1 MFYAHSTSRPDRADW
16 EPLPRH
22 LHAVAHWSSAF
33 AASFRARKAAELAG
47 LLHDLGKYSP
57 LFQKYIEGLGKS
69 VDHSTAGA
77 RQVIALTRAGTHHN
91 RRIGE
96 LLAYAIAGHHAGLP
110 DRRGIGGGTL
120 NDRLG
125 PDYAIAALAPDWRTQ
140 LSLDATGLWPD
151 RFRFHDDKARHPLQL
166 ATLGRMLFSCLVDA
180 DFLATEQF
188 CSTAEGHTI
197 DRGWPRLGDRIERLI
212 CDFDAYMAG
221 KQAALPEAIRDG
233 HLNRLRQDVLGA
245 VRAKAGLPKGV
256 FTLDVPT
263 GGGKTLTSL
272 VFALEHARRWGMER
286 IIYAIPFTSIIEQ
299 TAEIFRAVLGED
311 MVLEHHSAIEPGA
324 DRNERDDRPGD
335 QSLDA
340 RRRLA
345 MENWQA
351 PVVVTTNVQLFESL
365 FAHRTSR
372 CRKLHNLAN
381 AVIVLDEAQ
390 VIPLHVLR
398 PCVAILD
405 ELARNYGATIVLCTA
420 TQPALL
426 APPLA
431 VPEAPAQH
439 GFAGGFARETTI
451 ELAPDP
457 AALDAAFRRVTLVR
471 RQGKTSDADLV
482 AELSDWRQGLVIVNT
497 RRHAL
502 ELYNAAKAVG
512 LEGLIHLS
520 TRQTAADRQ
529 AILTDVRARLKAGQP
544 CRAIATSLVE
554 AGVDISFPRAW
565 RAMAGLDS
573 IIQAAGRCNREMQWP
588 KEESQVIV
596 FVPEAAKPPDEI
608 AGFVRAMETV
618 AGNHADLFS
627 KPAIEDYFRNVYW
640 QKGDGLDSI
649 PWKNPDGQ
657 SIRKAVLKQFEVTS
671 KRTDFAYRTVG
682 ENFRLIE
689 EGQCPV
695 IIAIDEA
702 PRETLAALRGG
713 LPAGTAARRLQRF
726 IVQVPQEYYKRMIDN
741 CHVAY
746 VADFGD
752 QFAVLQ
758 AENFYNREA
767 GLIWEKADELET
779 SMF

>member
-1 MFYAHSTSRPDRADW
+1 MFYAHSTSQPDRLNW
-16 EPLPRH
+16 EPLPVH
-22 LHAVAHWSSAF
+22 LDMVADLCGAF
-33 AASFRARKAAELAG
+33 AARFGARKAAELAG

-57 LFQKYIEGLGKS
+57 LFLKYITGLGKS

-77 RQVIALTRAGTHHN
+77 REVIARAKAGTPYD
-91 RRIGE
+91 RLMGE

-110 DRRGIGGGTL
+110 DRRGGGGGTL

-125 PDYAIAALAPDWRTQ
+125 PDYAIAPLAPDWRKD

-151 RFRFHDDKARHPLQL
+151 GFRFHDDKTRYPFQL

-188 CSTAEGHTI
+188 CSTAEGHAI
-197 DRGWPRLGDRIERLI
+197 DRTWPRLGDRIDGLVSR
-212 CDFDAYMAG
+212 FDAHMAH
-221 KQAALPEAIRDG
+221 KQAALPEAIRDS
-233 HLNRLRQDVLGA
+233 HLNRLRQDVLGT
-245 VRAKAGLPKGV
+245 VRAKASLPKGV

-272 VFALEHARRWGMER
+272 AFALDHARKHGMER

-299 TAEIFRAVLGED
+299 TAQIFTEVLGED
-311 MVLEHHSAIEPGA
+311 MVLEHHSAIEPGT
-324 DRNERDDRPGD
+324 DRNERDDHPGD
-335 QSLDA
+335 QSLEA

-365 FAHRTSR
+365 FAYRTSR

-426 APPLA
+426 APR
-431 VPEAPAQH
+431 
-439 GFAGGFARETTI
+439 FAGGFAPETTT

-471 RQGKTSDADLV
+471 REGKASDADLV
-482 AELSDWRQGLVIVNT
+482 EELAGWPQGLVIVNT

-502 ELYNAAKAVG
+502 ALYTAATQAG
-512 LEGLIHLS
+512 LEGLVHLS

-529 AILTDVRARLKAGQP
+529 AILADVRARLKAGAP
-544 CRAIATSLVE
+544 CRVIATSLVE
-554 AGVDISFPRAW
+554 AGVDISFPRVW

-573 IIQAAGRCNREMQWP
+573 IIQAAGRCNREMRWS
-588 KEESQVIV
+588 KEESHVVV
-596 FVPEAAKPPDEI
+596 FVPETAKPPDEI
-608 AGFVRAMETV
+608 AGFVSAMEAV
-618 AGNHADLFS
+618 ARNHEDLFS

-649 PWKNPDGQ
+649 PGKNLDGK
-657 SIRKAVLKQFEVTS
+657 SICQAVLKQFQLDRQE
-671 KRTDFAYRTVG
+671 TDFAYRTVG

-695 IIAIDEA
+695 IIPLDAE
-702 PRETLAALRGG
+702 PRAALAALRGG
-713 LPAGTAARRLQRF
+713 LPAGAAARRLQRF
-726 IVQVPQEYYKRMIDN
+726 VVQIPQKDYERMIRN
-741 CHVAY
+741 GHVAY
-746 VADFGD
+746 MDGFGD

-758 AENFYNREA
+758 AESFYSREI
-767 GLIWEKADELET
+767 GLIWEMADELDT
-779 SMF
+779 WMF